1 MYENYKA
8 LKIERR
14 GRVLVV
20 TMDNPPM
27 NSSTP
32 EMHGELSHIFRTIN
46 RDHETA
52 VVVLTG
58 GGERAFSAGGDIS
71 RMVERLEAQ
80 DHQDWIRTTREA
92 KEVLYSLLQLNKPLI
107 TRINGHAM
115 GLGSSLAVM
124 GDFSYM
130 IETGKIADTHVKLGL
145 AAGDGGSLMW
155 PLLMGFLRA
164 RRYLLTSDPMTG
176 KEAAELGLIT
186 ASASTFEELDE
197 LAYGM
202 AERLASGATQA
213 INHTKMAINLL
224 LRKLLEGMVEAQLGG
239 ETFTYMSQDHL
250 IAAKAFMNKEQ
261 PVFTGK

>member
-71 RMVERLEAQ
+71 RMVERR
-80 DHQDWIRTTREA
+80 RTTKIGSGPPA
-92 KEVLYSLLQLNKPLI
+92 KPRK
-107 TRINGHAM
+107 
-115 GLGSSLAVM
+115 SSIP
-124 GDFSYM
+124 SC
-130 IETGKIADTHVKLGL
+130 
-145 AAGDGGSLMW
+145 S
-155 PLLMGFLRA
+155 
-164 RRYLLTSDPMTG
+164 
-176 KEAAELGLIT
+176 
-186 ASASTFEELDE
+186 
-197 LAYGM
+197 
-202 AERLASGATQA
+202 
-213 INHTKMAINLL
+213 
-224 LRKLLEGMVEAQLGG
+224 
-239 ETFTYMSQDHL
+239 
-250 IAAKAFMNKEQ
+250 
-261 PVFTGK
+261 